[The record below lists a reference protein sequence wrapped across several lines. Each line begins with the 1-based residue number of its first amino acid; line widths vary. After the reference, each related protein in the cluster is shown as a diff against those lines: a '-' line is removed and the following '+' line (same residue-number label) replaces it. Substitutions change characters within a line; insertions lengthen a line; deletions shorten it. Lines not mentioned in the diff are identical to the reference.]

1 MLILECVRAVT
12 TSSVSRL
19 HWNKMSAWNLAM
31 REEKEWVSTNLRRP
45 RAGSGYMGR
54 LGFMGEYAKEV
65 AKVYEEKRE
74 YNAEKV
80 KEMNKEGRIGTME
93 SLKRVQTGSEAFVR
107 NSKSLDTQ
115 IWRYSVLTKQVAYLG
130 NHGIHTVLCV
140 IPTKFPTPALNSAG
154 YGVAHYKLILDSRR
168 CFEECRT
175 MCDGWESCQQAIE
188 LLSVPETFEGTAG
201 WDKLPTLVTSATLAI
216 ISM

>member
-1 MLILECVRAVT
+1 
-12 TSSVSRL
+12 
-19 HWNKMSAWNLAM
+19 
-31 REEKEWVSTNLRRP
+31 
-45 RAGSGYMGR
+45 MGR

-115 IWRYSVLTKQVAYLG
+115 I
-130 NHGIHTVLCV
+130 
-140 IPTKFPTPALNSAG
+140 
-154 YGVAHYKLILDSRR
+154 
-168 CFEECRT
+168 
-175 MCDGWESCQQAIE
+175 
-188 LLSVPETFEGTAG
+188 
-201 WDKLPTLVTSATLAI
+201 
-216 ISM
+216 